1 MKKRLAILMLAGIMA
16 VSVFTGCS
24 SMNDNDVVATVNGD
38 EISAG
43 LANFYARMV
52 QAQYE
57 TSYAGYMGDNMWSSE
72 AAEGESYEESV
83 KSQIMEDLQNLY
95 LLEDHMKEYDVEVTE
110 EDEKAIQEAAEEFD
124 EKNGLEEKEKVSGS
138 LDNVKRILTL
148 MNIRQ
153 RVGNAIRATAD
164 TEVSDEEAA
173 QKAMKYVMFSYRTTD
188 EEGNSTDMTDDEKKE
203 LKKEAEA
210 FAEDAKTAEDF
221 AAFAAE
227 KEYEAKDATFDAK
240 ESVTIPAELAE
251 AADALGEG
259 EVTDAVET
267 ENGLYVAKVT
277 SLFDEEATAAEKQN
291 IISERQQA
299 KYNETLEAWR
309 EDADITVNE
318 GVWKKIDFN
327 ELSVTMFVDES
338 KPYEDEV
345 QTDDRVEEDEEDIE
359 ESQDGEPEGETEE
372 EAGGESAEE

>member
-1 MKKRLAILMLAGIMA
+1 MKKRLAILLLAGMMA
-16 VSVFTGCS
+16 VSVLSGCGS
-24 SMNDNDVVATVNGD
+24 LEDKDTVATVDGD
-38 EISAG
+38 KIPAG

-57 TSYAGYMGDNMWSSE
+57 TSYAGYMGGDIWSGD
-72 AAEGESYEESV
+72 AAEGSSYEETV
-83 KSQIMEDLQNLY
+83 KDQIMEDLQNMY

-110 EDEKAIQEAAEEFD
+110 EDERAIQEAAEAFD

-138 LDNVKRILTL
+138 LENVKRLLTL

-153 RVGNAIRATAD
+153 KVGDAIRAEAD

-173 QKAMKYVMFSYRTTD
+173 QKAMKYVMFSYHTQSAEGENTELTD
-188 EEGNSTDMTDDEKKE
+188 SE
-203 LKKEAEA
+203 KEALKEEADA
-210 FAEDAKTAEDF
+210 FAAEAKGAEDF

-227 KEYEAKDATFDAK
+227 KGYEAKDATFDA
-240 ESVTIPAELAE
+240 EENLSIPAELSA
-251 AADALGEG
+251 AADVLEEG
-259 EVTDAVET
+259 GVTDAVET

-299 KYNETLEAWR
+299 KYDETVDAWR
-309 EDADITVNE
+309 KDAEISVEKN
-318 GVWKKIDFN
+318 VWKKVDFE
-327 ELSVTMFVDES
+327 ELGVTMYVDES

-345 QTDDRVEEDEEDIE
+345 QTDDRAEEDEEEDA
-359 ESQDGEPEGETEE
+359 EE
-372 EAGGESAEE
+372 EDLAENGDEGGDTAQE